1 MHSII
6 HMCIVSGI
14 PIMVIVF
21 LCASL
26 KPKTKKRFE
35 RAQASEDNKSQVEAH
50 NDDRVKVA

>member
-26 KPKTKKRFE
+26 KPKTKKRFG

>member
-14 PIMVIVF
+14 PIMVTVF

-26 KPKTKKRFE
+26 KPKTKKSGLSGHKL
-35 RAQASEDNKSQVEAH
+35 QKIT
-50 NDDRVKVA
+50 RVK